1 MYCLASGGVFRG
13 HHGYV
18 SNEQFDRPARS
29 NIVARMIDA
38 GTDRVTTRLPEGYR
52 ARPFEDRDRE
62 PMIAERNTWFGP
74 MKQADA
80 EDWRMW
86 ERMAPDESMYRITVE
101 DDAGRVVGLANI
113 SAGGITPHPDGAQ
126 SAGVSVARGDRGKGI
141 GSALLEAIEEEARS
155 REAPRLLAGASAA
168 HPDALA
174 WAAKRGFREIGRRIE
189 SYVELGTFDPSP
201 FAARLDEVRRSGI
214 TLRTIAEALEGRDRS
229 GRDGFARA
237 LYEAESPM
245 WEDIPYATPTPH
257 WSYDRF
263 QQLMFESGQL
273 LEDVSIVAYDGERI
287 VGLTTTVKR
296 QAQDGSTWLTGTAR
310 EYRSRGLATAM
321 KVAALTRAKAKG
333 LRALLTTND
342 EPNKA
347 MRGINAKLGYQ
358 MLPAHVQLEKILSRS

>member
-18 SNEQFDRPARS
+18 SNEQFDRPAGS

-52 ARPFEDRDRE
+52 ARRFEDRDRE

-74 MKQADA
+74 MEQADA
-80 EDWRMW
+80 EEWRMW

-101 DDAGRVVGLANI
+101 DEAGRVVGLANI

-126 SAGVSVARGDRGKGI
+126 SGGVSVARGDRGKGI
-141 GSALLEAIEEEARS
+141 GSALLETIEEKARR

-189 SYVELGTFDPSP
+189 AYVELGTFNPSP
-201 FAARLDEVRRSGI
+201 FATRLDEVRRSGI
-214 TLRTIAEALEGRDRS
+214 MLRTIAAALEGRDRS
-229 GRDGFARA
+229 GRDEFARA

-257 WSYDRF
+257 WSYERF
-263 QQLMFESGQL
+263 HQLMFESGQL
-273 LEDVSIVAYDGERI
+273 LEDTSIVAYDGERI

-296 QAQDGSTWLTGTAR
+296 QAHDGSTWLTGSAR

-321 KVAALTRAKAKG
+321 KVEALTRAKAKG

-342 EPNKA
+342 EPNTA

>member
-1 MYCLASGGVFRG
+1 MYCLGSEGVFRG
-13 HHGYV
+13 HHGSV
-18 SNEQFDRPARS
+18 SNEQFDRSARS
-29 NIVARMIDA
+29 NIVARMIDG
-38 GTDRVTTRLPEGYR
+38 GTDRVTTRLPDGYR

-74 MKQADA
+74 MEQADA
-80 EDWRMW
+80 EEWRMW

-101 DDAGRVVGLANI
+101 DEAGRLVGLANI

-141 GSALLEAIEEEARS
+141 GSALLETIEEKARR

-174 WAAKRGFREIGRRIE
+174 WAAKRGFREIGRRIQ

-214 TLRTIAEALEGRDRS
+214 TLRTIAEALEGRDSS
-229 GRDGFARA
+229 GRDEFARA

-257 WSYDRF
+257 WSYERF
-263 QQLMFESGQL
+263 QQLMFDSGQL
-273 LEDVSIVAYDGERI
+273 LEDASIVARDGERI
-287 VGLTTTVKR
+287 VGLTTTAKR
-296 QAQDGSTWLTGTAR
+296 QAQDGSTWLTGTVR

-321 KVAALTRAKAKG
+321 KVEALTRAKAKG

-358 MLPAHVQLEKILSRS
+358 MLPAQVQLKKILSRS